1 MGLNS
6 KGEISVV
13 VLVVMLAM
21 LLSASLMLHQLNR
34 MTQAN
39 AMYYNMNQA
48 RNLALALEEKFLQIY
63 ENEIGRNC
71 GELNNKNYIVD
82 VSEKGKDGYAI
93 FIVVEYKNAIYTI
106 HLEVDLEGVIR
117 KRLDNVPKGDLTCW

>member
-6 KGEISVV
+6 KGEISVL
-13 VLVVMLAM
+13 VLVLMLAM
-21 LLSASLMLHQLNR
+21 LLSAALMLHQHNR

-48 RNLALALEEKFLQIY
+48 RNLALALEEKYLQNY
-63 ENEIGRNC
+63 QNEIGRKC
-71 GELNNKNYIVD
+71 GEINNRRYIVE
-82 VSEKGKDGYAI
+82 VSEEEENGYAI
-93 FIVVEYKNAIYTI
+93 FIVVEYQNAIYTI
-106 HLEVDLEGVIR
+106 DLKVDLEGVIT